1 MQNTRLNT
9 LVQATTKQVDQLFRN
24 PWRRVSLLTIG
35 LLFGFLVGNILSTTA
50 GQRSEL
56 DVVAA
61 LLIVVATELTS
72 RVIYGGSEQLKRSL
86 SAEFINMLKIG
97 VIYSLCLEAFKL
109 GS

>member
-9 LVQATTKQVDQLFRN
+9 LVQTTTRQVDQLFRN
-24 PWRRVSLLTIG
+24 PWRRISLLVIG
-35 LLFGFLVGNILSTTA
+35 LLLGFFIGNVMSTTA

-61 LLIVVATELTS
+61 LLIVAATEVIS
-72 RVIYGGSEQLKRSL
+72 RIFYGSRERFGRSL
-86 SAEFINMLKIG
+86 GAEFLNVLKIG
-97 VIYSLCLEAFKL
+97 VSYSLFLEAFKL